1 MRELIISEIRRLAAS
16 SGGAPPG
23 ETRFVTAT
31 GISRRKWAGLH
42 WVRWSEAL
50 AEAGFP
56 PNAISVRLDSN
67 ELLAKAAAF
76 CRELGRFPSQHD
88 IRLRRRSDPA
98 FPGDTTLRRH
108 FGGRRRLAVALRRL
122 ALADPAWADLLD
134 LVPEQAQAPAPPA
147 ARASASAPAPRPRRC
162 EGMVYLLKSGRHYK
176 IGQSRD
182 IERRFREIG
191 IALPE
196 PVTLIHTIGTDDP
209 GGIEAYWHRRFAA
222 RRANGEWFALGREDV
237 KAFLRRTYQ

>member
-16 SGGAPPG
+16 NGGVPPG
-23 ETRFVTAT
+23 EQRFGTAT
-31 GISRRKWAGLH
+31 GIAHCKWKGLY

-50 AEAGFP
+50 VEAGFP
-56 PNAISVRLDSN
+56 PNGLSVRLDSN
-67 ELLAKAAAF
+67 ELLLKVAAF
-76 CRELGRFPSQHD
+76 CRELGRFPSHYEIRIQH
-88 IRLRRRSDPA
+88 RADPA

-108 FGGRRRLAVALRRL
+108 FGGRSRLAAALRRL
-122 ALADPAWADLLD
+122 ALADPGWADLLD
-134 LVPEQAQAPAPPA
+134 LVPEKAKVHAPSAARALGPAPAPP
-147 ARASASAPAPRPRRC
+147 PRRRQ
-162 EGMVYLLKSGRHYK
+162 GLVYLLKSGRHYK

-182 IERRFREIG
+182 IERRFRAIEV
-191 IALPE
+191 ALPE

-209 GGIEAYWHRRFAA
+209 RGIEAYWHRRFAE